1 MFLYKYFT
9 SNQDSSAKEVPKSK
23 PEDEFI
29 VIGDKQEPLPD
40 IRELKLQDDDQRL
53 GFAIVGL
60 GDFAVNQMMPRFK
73 DTDYCKITA
82 LVSGHP
88 DKAAKLAKQYGVDPK
103 NIYDYDNFD
112 DIKDNKDVDTVY
124 IVLPNGMHAE
134 YTIRAAKAGKHV
146 LCEKPMA
153 NSVEE
158 CQSMI
163 DACKETNVKLMIAYR
178 CHYEPF
184 NLDAIERIQKGELG
198 SIRQITADSSMII
211 RPDKY
216 AKDKWRVNKA
226 LAGGGSLMDLG
237 IYSLNAARYL
247 TGEEPIEITA
257 FESTDKSDPRFK
269 EVEDRIHYILR
280 FPSGVVA
287 NCTSS
292 YSSFGVTY
300 YRVFGDKACL
310 YLDPATAYTDH
321 KSVTVN
327 DEGRLEHDIAEGNQ
341 FAAELDHIAECVRDN
356 KTPKTPGEEGLRD
369 VRIIMAAYQSAQEG
383 IPIPL

>member
-1 MFLYKYFT
+1 MFLYKYFA
-9 SNQDSSAKEVPKSK
+9 SNQEEPSKKEASQVK
-23 PEDEFI
+23 DDFI
-29 VIGDKQEPLPD
+29 IVNESQENLPD
-40 IRELKLQDDDQRL
+40 LRDLKLQDEDQRL

-60 GDFAVNQMMPRFK
+60 GEFATVEMMPNFK
-73 DTDYCKITA
+73 NTNYCKITA
-82 LVSGHP
+82 LVSGHA
-88 DKAAKLAKQYGVDPK
+88 DKAEKYAHQYGVDPK
-103 NIYDYDNFD
+103 NLYNYENFD
-112 DIKDNKDVDTVY
+112 TIKDNKDVDIVY

-146 LCEKPMA
+146 ICEKPMA
-153 NSVEE
+153 NTVEE

-163 DACKETNVKLMIAYR
+163 DACKEANVKLMIAYR

-184 NLDAIERIQKGELG
+184 NLDAIDRIRKGELG
-198 SIRQITADSSMII
+198 KIKQITADTSMII
-211 RPDKY
+211 QPDKY
-216 AKDKWRVNKA
+216 EYHKWRINKE

-292 YSSFGVTY
+292 YSSFGVNY

-310 YLDPATAYTDH
+310 LLDPATPYTGHNAFKVSD
-321 KSVTVN
+321 
-327 DEGRLEHDIAEGNQ
+327 DGRLQLSIQEGNQ
-341 FAAELDHIAECVRDN
+341 FAAELDHIAECVKED
-356 KTPKTPGEEGLRD
+356 KTPKTAGEEGLKD

-383 IPIPL
+383 RPIPL